1 MGDAEKHGGQL
12 ATEKFSA
19 RMIPWSAVSRS
30 QIQYEAGT
38 AIFIHFMMSFFGNVQ
53 RAALIFAKVGDE
65 RTSS

>member
-1 MGDAEKHGGQL
+1 MEFLHCLYCSFQLLIADYAEWGMLRNMGGQL

-38 AIFIHFMMSFFGNVQ
+38 AIFIH
-53 RAALIFAKVGDE
+53 
-65 RTSS
+65 